1 MALQYDYSVSGVI
14 AINTDVLG
22 PTPVFDARSIHV
34 RVLSLGT
41 TGVLTVQGSEDGI
54 TYVNIPVMNTTGSV
68 VNTITAIG
76 TYHCPVYYNFIR
88 VRLTTATTAGKTV
101 VSTRLSTEPHVFPG
115 PGTVA
120 ISGTVAVS
128 GTTTV
133 IQSLSPVL
141 ATGATLL
148 YHRLVQSLAST
159 NALLVK
165 AGATRVA
172 RVVGYNAKAT
182 VVFLKLYNK
191 ASAPTVGT
199 DVPVLTFAL
208 KPQFNFDISAEA
220 LGFNF
225 ATGCSYC
232 ITAGAADTDTTAI
245 AAGDV
250 LGLNIIYI

>member
-22 PTPVFDARSIHV
+22 PTPVLNARSIHV

-54 TYVNIPVMNTTGSV
+54 TYVNIPAKNIAGSV
-68 VNTITAIG
+68 VSTITAIG
-76 TYHCPVYYNFIR
+76 MYQCPVYYNFIR

-101 VSTRLSTEPHVFPG
+101 VSTRLSAEPYVFPA
-115 PGTVA
+115 PSST
-120 ISGTVAVS
+120 TVS
-128 GTTTV
+128 GSTTV
-133 IQSLSPVL
+133 FQSLSSTL

-148 YHRLVQSLAST
+148 YHRLVSSFAST

-208 KPQFNFDISAEA
+208 KPLDNFDINAETQ
-220 LGFNF
+220 GFNF

-232 ITAGAADTDTTAI
+232 ITAGAADADVTAI

>member
-1 MALQYDYSVSGVI
+1 MALQYNYSVSGVI

-54 TYVNIPVMNTTGSV
+54 TYVNIPVMNSAGAVVTTL
-68 VNTITAIG
+68 TAVG
-76 TYHCPVYYNFIR
+76 VYQCPVHYNFIR

-101 VSTRLSTEPHVFPG
+101 VSTRLSTEPYVFPG
-115 PGTVA
+115 P
-120 ISGTVAVS
+120 GTVAVS

>member
-54 TYVNIPVMNTTGSV
+54 TYVNIPAKNSAGAV
-68 VNTITAIG
+68 VNTLTAVG
-76 TYHCPVYYNFIR
+76 MYQCPVYYNFIR

-101 VSTRLSTEPHVFPG
+101 VSTRLSTEPYVFPA
-115 PGTVA
+115 PVPSTVA
-120 ISGTVAVS
+120 ISGTP
-128 GTTTV
+128 TV
-133 IQSLSPVL
+133 VQSLSSTI

-148 YHRLVQSLAST
+148 YHRLVSSLAST

-208 KPQFNFDISAEA
+208 KPQNNFDINVET

>member
-1 MALQYDYSVSGVI
+1 MALRYDYSVSGVI

-54 TYVNIPVMNTTGSV
+54 TYVNIPAMNTTGSV
-68 VNTITAIG
+68 VSTIAAIG

-101 VSTRLSTEPHVFPG
+101 VSTRLSTAPHVFPG

-120 ISGTVAVS
+120 VS
-128 GTTTV
+128 GIPTV
-133 IQSLSPVL
+133 VQSLSPVI
-141 ATGATLL
+141 ATGTTLL

-208 KPQFNFDISAEA
+208 KPQQNFDISAET

>member
-1 MALQYDYSVSGVI
+1 MALQYDYNVSGVI

-34 RVLSLGT
+34 RALSLGT
-41 TGVLTVQGSEDGI
+41 AGVITVQGSEDGI

-101 VSTRLSTEPHVFPG
+101 VSTSLSTEPHMFPG

-120 ISGTVAVS
+120 VSGTS

-141 ATGATLL
+141 GAGATLL

-208 KPQFNFDISAEA
+208 KPQFNFDISADA

>member
-1 MALQYDYSVSGVI
+1 M
-14 AINTDVLG
+14 
-22 PTPVFDARSIHV
+22 
-34 RVLSLGT
+34 
-41 TGVLTVQGSEDGI
+41 
-54 TYVNIPVMNTTGSV
+54 
-68 VNTITAIG
+68 
-76 TYHCPVYYNFIR
+76 
-88 VRLTTATTAGKTV
+88 
-101 VSTRLSTEPHVFPG
+101 
-115 PGTVA
+115 
-120 ISGTVAVS
+120 
-128 GTTTV
+128 
-133 IQSLSPVL
+133 
-141 ATGATLL
+141 

-208 KPQFNFDISAEA
+208 KPQFNFDINAEA